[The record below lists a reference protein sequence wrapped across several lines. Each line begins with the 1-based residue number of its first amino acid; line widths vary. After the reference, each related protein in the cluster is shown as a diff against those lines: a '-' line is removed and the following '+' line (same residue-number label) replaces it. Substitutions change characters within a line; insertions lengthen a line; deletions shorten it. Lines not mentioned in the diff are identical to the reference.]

1 MKTNVDNDSVSL
13 IRIRINNI
21 DTTEVKKAVIL
32 AFDDAWKSQFTFA
45 RPNLDKYVFKGS
57 FFIVAISWER
67 PPTE

>member
-13 IRIRINNI
+13 IRINNTY
-21 DTTEVKKAVIL
+21 TTEDKKAVIL